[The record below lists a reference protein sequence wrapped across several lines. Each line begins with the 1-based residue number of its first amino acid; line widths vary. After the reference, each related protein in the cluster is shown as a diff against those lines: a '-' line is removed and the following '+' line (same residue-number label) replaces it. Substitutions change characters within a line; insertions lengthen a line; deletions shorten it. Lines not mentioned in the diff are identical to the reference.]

1 MPARKGV
8 RYEHTQ
14 TGMVIIAMV
23 GTSAVLA
30 AVAAAVTRE
39 AGPAVVAILLI
50 VVLTQMAT
58 LTTRVADGVLDVR
71 MGVGLIRRR
80 IVLRDVSRVDV
91 VRNSWIWG
99 WGIRWTPRG
108 WLWNVS
114 GTRGIQLTYRSGR
127 RFRIGSD
134 EPEPLAAAVASWLD
148 DAGGRH

>member
-1 MPARKGV
+1 MPGPKGV

-14 TGMVIIAMV
+14 AGIVIIASV
-23 GTSAVLA
+23 GTAAVLA

-39 AGPAVVAILLI
+39 PGPAIVALLLL
-50 VVLTQMAT
+50 VVLSQTAAM
-58 LTTRVADGVLDVR
+58 TTRVADGMLEVR
-71 MGVGLIRRR
+71 MGVGLIGRR
-80 IVLRDVSRVDV
+80 IALRDVARVDV

-114 GTRGIQLTYRSGR
+114 GTRGIQLTYGNGR

-134 EPEPLAAAVASWLD
+134 EPERLAAAVASWLD